1 MKKQDKKTK
10 QYAGNNGHL
19 WDGKKKCPA
28 GLKKINDKVKVT
40 KRVMEQITQL
50 RKPEV

>member
-1 MKKQDKKTK
+1 MKDSLTGPDKAQGHFSMKKQDKKTK

-28 GLKKINDKVKVT
+28 GLKK
-40 KRVMEQITQL
+40 
-50 RKPEV
+50 